1 MKDIERGFIALF
13 RQFTEW
19 EWYDDANTM
28 RLFIHCLLMA
38 NYKDKKWRG
47 KLIKRGSFITS
58 QPKLAHSLKLS
69 IMQIRNSLRKL
80 KSTGEITVL
89 TTAEYSIIT
98 VKNYNIYQDDNSL
111 KNRQTTSEEQTSN
124 RQATTTNKDN
134 NIYSNNNIISLS
146 NKKKNLSKNERE
158 ILKKYLLNKKRAK
171 PIEDVDAYISL
182 LVKNGDVEFN
192 LEKALKWQAK
202 QEQKKQE
209 VKSAATAKI
218 EEIQEPKEV
227 TEQGHSKAKAAF
239 EKLKKIRR

>member
-1 MKDIERGFIALF
+1 MKDIEKGFIALF

-80 KSTGEITVL
+80 KTTGEITVL

-98 VKNYNIYQDDNSL
+98 VKNYNIYQDDNRL

-134 NIYSNNNIISLS
+134 NIYSNNIISLS
-146 NKKKNLSKNERE
+146 NKKKNISKNERE
-158 ILKKYLLNKKRAK
+158 ILKNYLLNKKRAK
-171 PIEDVDAYISL
+171 PIDDIDAYIAL
-182 LVKNGDVEFN
+182 LIKNGDAEYQ
-192 LEKALKWQAK
+192 LERALKWQAK

-209 VKSAATAKI
+209 VKSAAAEKI
-218 EEIQEPKEV
+218 ETKEEKKV
-227 TEQGHSKAKAAF
+227 TDAAF
-239 EKLKKIRR
+239 EEFKKAAKKIRSK